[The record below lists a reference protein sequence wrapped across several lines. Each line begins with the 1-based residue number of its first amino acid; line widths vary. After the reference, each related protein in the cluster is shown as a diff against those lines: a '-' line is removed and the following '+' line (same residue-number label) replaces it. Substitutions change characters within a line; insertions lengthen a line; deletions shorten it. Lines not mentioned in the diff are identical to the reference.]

1 MKRPAARYGFNP
13 FPEPKK
19 SVNRMINKRPACM
32 KSLSWHNIP
41 YVKEKNK
48 GGFVRM
54 EQTKSKRNIKEL
66 LSASDKD
73 IVNML
78 IEDRLLPDWQ
88 GALCPHCQRGKLSAL
103 TSNGRDQIL
112 RHRCSAKNCQRYFLP
127 HHLHPIF
134 SHGKG
139 PEGHPLQMQAAALLL
154 RLLNVPLSSIHIL
167 THINHKAIE
176 SMNRRLLLA
185 RKGHVQQQ
193 EKKIKFGGCPR
204 AWKEVEAD
212 EATFDKK
219 TLTPKELAINDGKPV
234 VWEQWG
240 AIVQRGRPETLVL
253 RKLNPART
261 VRRAPGPG
269 AIRKSDWQPFA
280 QRFLANRKVIL
291 HTDSARSYRLKLPGM
306 VHDAVVHKKRKVK
319 KNGKWIWLRP
329 TFVRVAKHKLPD
341 GNTVTCKAGTQ
352 IVDRAW
358 KFIKERLKR
367 NQNAKVSSLMLTAL
381 IRSAQYEYWHR
392 KDDLW
397 VCTGD
402 LVAQY
407 MAGMVQRS

>member
-1 MKRPAARYGFNP
+1 MN
-13 FPEPKK
+13 
-19 SVNRMINKRPACM
+19 NKRPACV
-32 KSLSWHNIP
+32 KSLSWHNIR

-48 GGFVRM
+48 GGFVRK
-54 EQTKSKRNIKEL
+54 EQTKWKCNIKEL

-73 IVNML
+73 IVNIL

-88 GALCPHCQRGKLSAL
+88 GALCPHCQRGKLTAL
-103 TSNGRDQIL
+103 TYNGRDQIL

-127 HHLHPIF
+127 RHLHPIF
-134 SHGKG
+134 SHVKG
-139 PEGHPLQMQAAALLL
+139 PEGHPLQMQATALLL

-167 THINHKAIE
+167 THVNHKAIE
-176 SMNRRLLLA
+176 NMNRRLLLA

-204 AWKEVEAD
+204 AWKEVEAE

-219 TLTPKELAINDGKPV
+219 TLAPKELAINDGKPV

-352 IVDRAW
+352 I
-358 KFIKERLKR
+358 LGSSSKR
-367 NQNAKVSSLMLTAL
+367 
-381 IRSAQYEYWHR
+381 
-392 KDDLW
+392 D
-397 VCTGD
+397 
-402 LVAQY
+402 
-407 MAGMVQRS
+407 